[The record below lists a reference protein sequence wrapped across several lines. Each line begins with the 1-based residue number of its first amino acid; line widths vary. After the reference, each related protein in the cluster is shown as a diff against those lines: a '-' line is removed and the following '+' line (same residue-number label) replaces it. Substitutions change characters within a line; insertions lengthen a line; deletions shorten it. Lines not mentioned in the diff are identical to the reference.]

1 MVSFRVRSCPRKPSP
16 NSSGDPSS
24 PPSWATIWRRSGA
37 TRAITPSRRSRESEA
52 KSRPRWAVAAPTWS
66 ATVFLSMAS
75 SVRPISNRPTS
86 GPIAAATPSWLSR
99 SAWSRAATLAGP
111 SEPPSGRRLLSFARA
126 FISGFNSGTV
136 AKGSRGRGKLV
147 RAALHRSARP
157 SGPQCSL
164 RKSRRAGSTSRG
176 RPSVGLP
183 NQAWG
188 SSAGPK
194 GSRSGELLRSLCR
207 SSTSSVANGG
217 RRLVSTATEVA
228 MFATVRWSSTISA
241 VDI

>member
-1 MVSFRVRSCPRKPSP
+1 MVSFLVRSCPRKPSP
-16 NSSGDPSS
+16 NSKGESSS

-37 TRAITPSRRSRESEA
+37 TRAITPSRRSRESDA
-52 KSRPRWAVAAPTWS
+52 KSRPRWAVAAPKWS
-66 ATVFLSMAS
+66 ATVLLSIAS
-75 SVRPISNRPTS
+75 SERPISRRPTS
-86 GPIAAATPSWLSR
+86 GPMAAATASWPSF
-99 SAWSRAATLAGP
+99 SAWSRTVMLAGT

-147 RAALHRSARP
+147 RAALQRSARP
-157 SGPQCSL
+157 SAPQCSW
-164 RKSRRAGSTSRG
+164 RKSRTAGSTSRG

-188 SSAGPK
+188 SSPGPK
-194 GSRSGELLRSLCR
+194 GSGSGVALLSLSR
-207 SSTSSVANGG
+207 SSTSSEATGG
-217 RRLVSTATEVA
+217 RRVASAATEVA
-228 MFATVRWSSTISA
+228 MPATVRCSSAISA